1 MFKYI
6 QLYRVIKLEVKTQ
19 IQNFYD
25 DILDVAVEARK
36 ISRASIFV
44 VTASTLGLIKNLLDL

>member
-1 MFKYI
+1 MFWYI
-6 QLYRVIKLEVKTQ
+6 QLYTNSE
-19 IQNFYD
+19 FFD

-44 VTASTLGLIKNLLDL
+44 VTASTLGLIKNVLDL